1 MMKKRANQT
10 ASQDL
15 FEHYTHYILML
26 NTASQNYYFIAPQTH
41 TVAVTHTHTQLNTM
55 LQVATEG
62 ALHAP
67 HSASCALTGVI
78 IAQRDKSRMRDV
90 ADTLDNGF

>member
-1 MMKKRANQT
+1 M
-10 ASQDL
+10 
-15 FEHYTHYILML
+15 E
-26 NTASQNYYFIAPQTH
+26 
-41 TVAVTHTHTQLNTM
+41 LNTM

-90 ADTLDNGF
+90 PDTLDNGF